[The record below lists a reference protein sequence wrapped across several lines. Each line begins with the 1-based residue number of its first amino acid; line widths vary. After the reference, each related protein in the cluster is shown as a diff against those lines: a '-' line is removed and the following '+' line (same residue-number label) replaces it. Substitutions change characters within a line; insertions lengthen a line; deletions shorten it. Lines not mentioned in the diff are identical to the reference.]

1 MYMVQNRKNDFGI
14 VKTVMFLCIMAILC
28 SCKDTKKILTRNSYQ
43 YWHYIDSKQN
53 EDETRHPYFCRE
65 DSFYFYVDS
74 KGVFIEFRANWRFRE
89 YNGFLVSH
97 YLYEPSW
104 NLLNRNTIRF
114 GRFRYKIIS
123 VSDNRI
129 LIRND
134 IDPKNA
140 VDTLELVPKSHIPKD
155 YRDFQKPFQYK
166 EEKKDREKGK
176 YFFKEYSVEDGK
188 KLINILNSAPSEVES
203 SIQKFPVS
211 AISMGNMKLQ
221 ACLSDDHQFVAT
233 QLLAFKDFG
242 YQPVTEM
249 VTYTGKT
256 AEAFAQLF

>member
-14 VKTVMFLCIMAILC
+14 AKTVIFLCIMAILC
-28 SCKDTKKILTRNSYQ
+28 SCKDVKKILTRNSYQ

-166 EEKKDREKGK
+166 EEKKDREKGE
-176 YFFKEYSVEDGK
+176 YFF
-188 KLINILNSAPSEVES
+188 I
-203 SIQKFPVS
+203 F
-211 AISMGNMKLQ
+211 
-221 ACLSDDHQFVAT
+221 
-233 QLLAFKDFG
+233 
-242 YQPVTEM
+242 
-249 VTYTGKT
+249 
-256 AEAFAQLF
+256 

>member
-1 MYMVQNRKNDFGI
+1 MKLFAIVFGI
-14 VKTVMFLCIMAILC
+14 SKTVMFLCIMAILC

-134 IDPKNA
+134 IDPQNA

-166 EEKKDREKGK
+166 EEKKIERKVNISL
-176 YFFKEYSVEDGK
+176 YFRIVKIISAYEEIIFCIFMLTSCSFKKDIMVSYLYDGVETPFSVEPK
-188 KLINILNSAPSEVES
+188 KFDSDFQHYKVDMSYIPKNEFD
-203 SIQKFPVS
+203 SIYN
-211 AISMGNMKLQ
+211 G
-221 ACLSDDHQFVAT
+221 
-233 QLLAFKDFG
+233 FKK
-242 YQPVTEM
+242 Q
-249 VTYTGKT
+249 
-256 AEAFAQLF
+256 

>member
-1 MYMVQNRKNDFGI
+1 MVQNRKNDFGI
-14 VKTVMFLCIMAILC
+14 AKTVIFLFIMAILC

-166 EEKKDREKGK
+166 EEKKIERKVNISL
-176 YFFKEYSVEDGK
+176 YFRIVKNNWCV
-188 KLINILNSAPSEVES
+188 
-203 SIQKFPVS
+203 
-211 AISMGNMKLQ
+211 
-221 ACLSDDHQFVAT
+221 
-233 QLLAFKDFG
+233 
-242 YQPVTEM
+242 
-249 VTYTGKT
+249 
-256 AEAFAQLF
+256 

>member
-97 YLYEPSW
+97 YLY
-104 NLLNRNTIRF
+104 
-114 GRFRYKIIS
+114 
-123 VSDNRI
+123 
-129 LIRND
+129 
-134 IDPKNA
+134 
-140 VDTLELVPKSHIPKD
+140 
-155 YRDFQKPFQYK
+155 
-166 EEKKDREKGK
+166 
-176 YFFKEYSVEDGK
+176 
-188 KLINILNSAPSEVES
+188 
-203 SIQKFPVS
+203 
-211 AISMGNMKLQ
+211 
-221 ACLSDDHQFVAT
+221 
-233 QLLAFKDFG
+233 
-242 YQPVTEM
+242 
-249 VTYTGKT
+249 
-256 AEAFAQLF
+256 

>member
-1 MYMVQNRKNDFGI
+1 MKLFAIVFGI
-14 VKTVMFLCIMAILC
+14 SKTVMFLCIMAILC

-134 IDPKNA
+134 INPQNA

-176 YFFKEYSVEDGK
+176 YFF
-188 KLINILNSAPSEVES
+188 I
-203 SIQKFPVS
+203 F
-211 AISMGNMKLQ
+211 
-221 ACLSDDHQFVAT
+221 
-233 QLLAFKDFG
+233 
-242 YQPVTEM
+242 
-249 VTYTGKT
+249 
-256 AEAFAQLF
+256 

>member
-1 MYMVQNRKNDFGI
+1 
-14 VKTVMFLCIMAILC
+14 MAL
-28 SCKDTKKILTRNSYQ
+28 Y
-43 YWHYIDSKQN
+43 SKQN

-176 YFFKEYSVEDGK
+176 YFF
-188 KLINILNSAPSEVES
+188 I
-203 SIQKFPVS
+203 F
-211 AISMGNMKLQ
+211 
-221 ACLSDDHQFVAT
+221 
-233 QLLAFKDFG
+233 
-242 YQPVTEM
+242 
-249 VTYTGKT
+249 
-256 AEAFAQLF
+256 

>member
-1 MYMVQNRKNDFGI
+1 MSMELTQSLNRQDQVEQLDEIIILNMYMVQNRKNDFGI

-28 SCKDTKKILTRNSYQ
+28 SCKDIKKILTRNSYQ

-166 EEKKDREKGK
+166 EEKKDREKGE
-176 YFFKEYSVEDGK
+176 YFFIFQDSK
-188 KLINILNSAPSEVES
+188 KIICAQEKTIICS
-203 SIQKFPVS
+203 
-211 AISMGNMKLQ
+211 ISMTMSREWCQ
-221 ACLSDDHQFVAT
+221 HDCYS
-233 QLLAFKDFG
+233 
-242 YQPVTEM
+242 
-249 VTYTGKT
+249 GKR
-256 AEAFAQLF
+256 L

>member
-1 MYMVQNRKNDFGI
+1 MRTKQDTLIFVGRILSIFMSIAKV
-14 VKTVMFLCIMAILC
+14 FL
-28 SCKDTKKILTRNSYQ
+28 S
-43 YWHYIDSKQN
+43 
-53 EDETRHPYFCRE
+53 
-65 DSFYFYVDS
+65 SFEQI
-74 KGVFIEFRANWRFRE
+74 GVFRE

-176 YFFKEYSVEDGK
+176 YFF
-188 KLINILNSAPSEVES
+188 I
-203 SIQKFPVS
+203 F
-211 AISMGNMKLQ
+211 
-221 ACLSDDHQFVAT
+221 
-233 QLLAFKDFG
+233 
-242 YQPVTEM
+242 
-249 VTYTGKT
+249 
-256 AEAFAQLF
+256 

>member
-1 MYMVQNRKNDFGI
+1 MYIVQNRKNDFGI

-140 VDTLELVPKSHIPKD
+140 VDTLELVSKSHIPKD

-166 EEKKDREKGK
+166 EEKKDREKGE
-176 YFFKEYSVEDGK
+176 YFF
-188 KLINILNSAPSEVES
+188 IL
-203 SIQKFPVS
+203 
-211 AISMGNMKLQ
+211 
-221 ACLSDDHQFVAT
+221 
-233 QLLAFKDFG
+233 
-242 YQPVTEM
+242 
-249 VTYTGKT
+249 
-256 AEAFAQLF
+256 

>member
-1 MYMVQNRKNDFGI
+1 MYMVQNRKNEFGI
-14 VKTVMFLCIMAILC
+14 VKTVMFLCIKAILC

-176 YFFKEYSVEDGK
+176 YFF
-188 KLINILNSAPSEVES
+188 I
-203 SIQKFPVS
+203 F
-211 AISMGNMKLQ
+211 
-221 ACLSDDHQFVAT
+221 
-233 QLLAFKDFG
+233 
-242 YQPVTEM
+242 
-249 VTYTGKT
+249 
-256 AEAFAQLF
+256 